1 MCLEAKSV
9 KMMIL
14 AAAFCVWFVSLP
26 SSGEAAYEP
35 LFSMKDAL
43 QAAAKRGQS
52 ERK

>member
-26 SSGEAAYEP
+26 GSGEAAYEP
-35 LFSMKDAL
+35 FIMMILVFF
-43 QAAAKRGQS
+43 RTYCYTNTWV
-52 ERK
+52 